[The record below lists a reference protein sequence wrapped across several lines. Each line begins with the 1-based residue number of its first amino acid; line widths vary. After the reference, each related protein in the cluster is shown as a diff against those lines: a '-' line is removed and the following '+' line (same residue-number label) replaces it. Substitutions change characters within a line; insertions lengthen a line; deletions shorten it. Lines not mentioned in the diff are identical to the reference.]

1 MYEFM
6 YLSLSPLL
14 RVSGRVAFKMAPVMI
29 SEGVEANESPA
40 TSSKEG
46 RTSGTADSG
55 HFFLTV
61 IPLLTPHVY

>member
-1 MYEFM
+1 MYEYT
-6 YLSLSPLL
+6 YLSLSSLW
-14 RVSGRVAFKMAPVMI
+14 RVLGRVAFKMAPVII
-29 SEGVEANESPA
+29 SEGVDANESPA

-46 RTSGTADSG
+46 ETSGTADSG